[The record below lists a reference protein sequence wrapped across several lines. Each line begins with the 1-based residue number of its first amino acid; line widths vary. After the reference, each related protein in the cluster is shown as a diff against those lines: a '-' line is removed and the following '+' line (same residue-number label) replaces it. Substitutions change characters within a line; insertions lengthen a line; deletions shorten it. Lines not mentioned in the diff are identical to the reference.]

1 MATKQ
6 QSNSR
11 QLQYS
16 ETSDNQKQREQK
28 VQNKITQSRNSS
40 KRNSRQSLSSS
51 KQSARLSN
59 QEMKPVQI
67 SQPIQN
73 SIIAQVNQKGQPTV
87 QNTTIQVQRPPKKKQ
102 SFIELLCRCFLGSSQ
117 NLQQQPD
124 EKSTQE
130 EIESKQLGQQ
140 FEHAKGKKTL
150 ILDLDETLVHSSFQP
165 MSNSDY
171 TLSIKVQNLPFTIHV
186 KKRPG
191 VEYFL
196 EKVSEYFEVVIYTAS
211 LAEYADPVC
220 DLIDPKRYVSY
231 RLFRENCTNYQ
242 GLFVKDLSKIG
253 RDMKD
258 ILIVDNSETS
268 FLFQPE
274 NAIQISN
281 FFQDDSDRELYR
293 MIPFLQFLSEVQDV
307 RTTKSWME
315 KYLNQDYIEYINMRG
330 EHIRFNKRLQL
341 KKQRSLLQ
349 QEGSTVALMQQQAA
363 SISRDDSQVMINQI
377 STQNT
382 NINSKNNTLVKNNLN
397 HEGKNNQSKKQPLM
411 NDESS
416 NTPEEENMQKNNNNN
431 SSKTLSVSGSTQSG
445 VVKKYKKKD
454 LQIQVPQED
463 KIKLQNQQ
471 NEDQLQQQMLEE
483 YEQKIGQQQN
493 NLNSVR
499 NNKLESTRK
508 LLEKGTPRTDDYF
521 VHKTCPDEEYQIKDL
536 NRLNKSFEK
545 QRYDIGMLNLNSP
558 IAQKDFI
565 DFLKEPIQTS
575 PKLNKISQYFQASRN
590 SLPLPSNKYCD
601 NFKLKLLTYQTQQI
615 QEQEIEVDPSSV
627 QIDQIDQIIL
637 DRNHNNNSSANDK
650 NFEFDKQANPN
661 KKCEI
666 IDFTDDNI
674 KY

>member
-11 QLQYS
+11 SQQYS
-16 ETSDNQKQREQK
+16 QTSDNQKQKEQK
-28 VQNKITQSRNSS
+28 GQQNKISSSRSSS
-40 KRNSRQSLSSS
+40 KRNSQQSLSSS
-51 KQSARLSN
+51 KQSSRQSN
-59 QEMKPVQI
+59 QELKPVYS

-87 QNTTIQVQRPPKKKQ
+87 QNTKVQAQKPIKKKQ

-117 NLQQQPD
+117 NLQQQTD

-130 EIESKQLGQQ
+130 EIDPKQLGQQ

-171 TLSIKVQNLPFTIHV
+171 TLSIKVQNTPFTIHV

-196 EKVSEYFEVVIYTAS
+196 EKASEYFEVVIYTAS

-281 FFQDDSDRELYR
+281 FFQDDNDRELFR
-293 MIPFLQFLSEVQDV
+293 MLPFLQFLSEVQDV

-315 KYLNQDYIEYINMRG
+315 KYLNQDYIEYINMKG

-349 QEGSTVALMQQQAA
+349 HEGSTVALMQQQTA

-377 STQNT
+377 STKNG
-382 NINSKNNTLVKNNLN
+382 NINSKKNTLVESNLN
-397 HEGKNNQSKKQPLM
+397 DNVQNNQSKKQSLI

-416 NTPEEENMQKNNNNN
+416 NSPEEENMQQNNNN
-431 SSKTLSVSGSTQSG
+431 SKTSNVSGSTQSG
-445 VVKKYKKKD
+445 VIKKYKKKD

-463 KIKLQNQQ
+463 KIKLQDQQ

-508 LLEKGTPRTDDYF
+508 LLERGTPRTDDYF
-521 VHKTCPDEEYQIKDL
+521 VHKTCPDEEYQVKDP

-575 PKLNKISQYFQASRN
+575 PKLNKISQYFQASKN
-590 SLPLPSNKYCD
+590 NQPPPSNKYCD
-601 NFKLKLLTYQTQQI
+601 NFKLKLLMQQTQQI

-627 QIDQIDQIIL
+627 QIDQIIL
-637 DRNHNNNSSANDK
+637 DRNHNSSSQANDK
-650 NFEFDKQANPN
+650 DYEFDKQINPN

>member
-6 QSNSR
+6 QSIAR
-11 QLQYS
+11 QQQYNQAS
-16 ETSDNQKQREQK
+16 ENQKQKEQK
-28 VQNKITQSRNSS
+28 GQNKITQSRSSS
-40 KRNSRQSLSSS
+40 KRNSQQSLSSS
-51 KQSARLSN
+51 KQSSRQSN
-59 QEMKPVQI
+59 QEMKPIQI

-87 QNTTIQVQRPPKKKQ
+87 QNTKIQEQKPLKKKQ

-117 NLQQQPD
+117 NSLQQQND

-130 EIESKQLGQQ
+130 EIEHKQLGPQ

-165 MSNSDY
+165 MGNSDY
-171 TLSIKVQNLPFTIHV
+171 TLSIKVQNIPFTIHV

-196 EKVSEYFEVVIYTAS
+196 EKASEYFEVVIYTAS

-281 FFQDDSDRELYR
+281 FFQDDNDRELFR
-293 MIPFLQFLSEVQDV
+293 MLPFLQFLSEVQDV

-315 KYLNQDYIEYINMRG
+315 KYLNQDYIEYISMKG

-349 QEGSTVALMQQQAA
+349 HEGSTVALMQQQTA

-377 STQNT
+377 STKNT
-382 NINSKNNTLVKNNLN
+382 NINSKNNTLVENNLN
-397 HEGKNNQSKKQPLM
+397 LEAQNNQSKKPSVI
-411 NDESS
+411 NDESNS
-416 NTPEEENMQKNNNNN
+416 PDEENLQKNNYNN
-431 SSKTLSVSGSTQSG
+431 SSKTLTASGSTQSG
-445 VVKKYKKKD
+445 IGKKYKKKD
-454 LQIQVPQED
+454 LQIQVPQQED
-463 KIKLQNQQ
+463 KIKQQNEL
-471 NEDQLQQQMLEE
+471 NEDQLQQQMLQE

-521 VHKTCPDEEYQIKDL
+521 VHKTCPDEEYQVKDP

-545 QRYDIGMLNLNSP
+545 QRYDIGMFNLNSP

-575 PKLNKISQYFQASRN
+575 PKLNKISQYFQASKN
-590 SLPLPSNKYCD
+590 SQPPPSNKYCD
-601 NFKLKLLTYQTQQI
+601 NFKLKLLMQQTQQI
-615 QEQEIEVDPSSV
+615 QEQEIEVDPSS
-627 QIDQIDQIIL
+627 IQIDQIIL
-637 DRNHNNNSSANDK
+637 DRNHNNQSNNKDY
-650 NFEFDKQANPN
+650 EFDKQVNPN